1 MGDNDALSAAGRH
14 RAVMLDAAAGLEF
27 AISSPVGRGVA
38 WREHVDGEL
47 HRLRAALAEHTRE
60 VEGDNGLL
68 SDIVRLA
75 PRLSNRVKLMKK
87 EHDDMD
93 ARIGE
98 IVQMLGA
105 MPLENVEEGAEEIRE
120 ITLELL
126 GALSRHRQKGADLVY
141 RAYDVD
147 IGGLG

>member
-1 MGDNDALSAAGRH
+1 MGDNDALSAAGRQ
-14 RAVMLDAAAGLEF
+14 RAVLLDAAAGLEF
-27 AISSPVGRGVA
+27 AIASPVGRGVA

-47 HRLRAALAEHTRE
+47 HRLRGALADHTRA
-60 VEGDNGLL
+60 VEADDGILA
-68 SDIVRLA
+68 DIVRQA
-75 PRLSNRVKLMKK
+75 PRLSNLVNLMKK
-87 EHDDMD
+87 EHEAMD

-98 IVQMLGA
+98 IIRMLGS
-105 MPLENVEEGAEEIRE
+105 MPLADVDRATEEIRD

-126 GALSRHRQKGADLVY
+126 GRLSRHRQKGADLVY